1 MMTPARAV
9 ARPQAARAG
18 STPQARVASSGSGV
32 PVTANAVATR
42 AGRSWTT
49 VLDGKRLRQ
58 LRRAHGLSQEQ
69 LADRA
74 RISLATVGRLE
85 RQSQASCRGRTLGP
99 ARRRARRAACRDQP
113 ALTCGRNPSTATTV
127 NSCDRPAVAST
138 KQPVVI
144 VSRLSEPFA
153 GACRHR

>member
-1 MMTPARAV
+1 M
-9 ARPQAARAG
+9 
-18 STPQARVASSGSGV
+18 
-32 PVTANAVATR
+32 TANAVATR

-85 RQSQASCRGRTLGP
+85 RQPQASCRGRTL
-99 ARRRARRAACRDQP
+99 ARLAAALDEQP
-113 ALTCGRNPSTATTV
+113 AAISPPS
-127 NSCDRPAVAST
+127 PAGGTQA
-138 KQPVVI
+138 P
-144 VSRLSEPFA
+144 PPP
-153 GACRHR
+153 

>member
-1 MMTPARAV
+1 MTPARAV

-18 STPQARVASSGSGV
+18 STTEARVASARKWS
-32 PVTANAVATR
+32 THDRQHAVATR

-74 RISLATVGRLE
+74 RISLTTVARLE
-85 RQSQASCRGRTLGP
+85 RQPQASCRGRTL
-99 ARRRARRAACRDQP
+99 ARLAAALDEQP
-113 ALTCGRNPSTATTV
+113 AAISPPS
-127 NSCDRPAVAST
+127 PAGGTQA
-138 KQPVVI
+138 P
-144 VSRLSEPFA
+144 PPP
-153 GACRHR
+153 